1 MARLVHKSRKNLLRY
16 GPKEVTCSTKRKG
29 CGETKPSE
37 AFTMHT
43 HGKSG
48 FKYNDIYRECQR
60 ANHNARDIPKK
71 YIKKAKENYIRNNP
85 EKINAHKI
93 ASELARRG
101 IIQKEP
107 CIICG
112 EERIVSVHHYDGN
125 KKNNSIENLIP
136 LCPTHHLYFHSKYR
150 HLIEKKILQYIT
162 RFKKS
167 KK

>member
-29 CGETKPSE
+29 CSETKPSE

-48 FKYNDIYRECQR
+48 FKYNDICRECQR

-112 EERIVSVHHYDGN
+112 EEKAQMHHPDYDYPDIVIFLCKKHHNDLHLNRLDEIDYEVV
-125 KKNNSIENLIP
+125 KKAVREI
-136 LCPTHHLYFHSKYR
+136 FDV
-150 HLIEKKILQYIT
+150 
-162 RFKKS
+162 
-167 KK
+167 